1 MYLPTEFVLCCS
13 QILTFLE
20 GGSVTSDL
28 ARLSSLEAVL
38 GEAATVTRYPHL
50 TALLFT
56 ALLSLS
62 ASQARAAG
70 AGKEV
75 ARISSRSACLKSV

>member
-1 MYLPTEFVLCCS
+1 MYLPPELVLCCS

-38 GEAATVTRYPHL
+38 GEAAVVTRYLHPVL
-50 TALLFT
+50 YCTVLYFT
-56 ALLSLS
+56 VLYCTVLYCTVLY
-62 ASQARAAG
+62 
-70 AGKEV
+70 
-75 ARISSRSACLKSV
+75 